1 MAIGRRPVLSG
12 LACVAAASPLTAIG
26 ADVGAEPGATY
37 WSSGQSFAGQNYVA
51 GVDASGTLVGQAPL
65 PDRGHALTARPG
77 GGEAVMCA
85 RRPGTFMAV
94 VDLRSGRVDRMV
106 ESPDGRHFQGHAV
119 YASNG
124 RLLFA
129 TENDFADGRGVIG
142 IYDAA
147 DGYTRVGEMSSHE
160 IGPHDIA
167 MAPSGDALIVANGGI
182 LTHPDF
188 GRAKQNLD
196 TMAPSLALIDPRD
209 GSLLAEHRLPADLH
223 QLSIRHLAVRPDGAI
238 AAAMQY
244 EGPETDRPPLVG
256 LLRGS
261 GPIRLL
267 SAPEPVQTQMAN
279 YCGSVT
285 FDATGMVFAASS
297 PRGGIITFWD
307 AGAGGYLAE
316 AQVPDGCGV
325 APDGTVG
332 GFMISS
338 GLGGHWRFSVVDG
351 GLGRLGG
358 IGAPIVR
365 WDNHMTRVSA

>member
-12 LACVAAASPLTAIG
+12 LACVAAAAPLTAAG
-26 ADVGAEPGATY
+26 ADVGAGPEATY

-51 GVDASGTLVGQAPL
+51 GVDASGTLTDHAPL

-77 GGEAVMCA
+77 GDEAAICA

-94 VDLRSGRVDRMV
+94 VDLASGTVERMM

-119 YASNG
+119 YAPGG

-129 TENDFADGRGVIG
+129 TENDFARGRGVIG

-147 DGYTRVGEMSSHE
+147 DGYARIGEMPSHE

-167 MAPSGDALIVANGGI
+167 MAPSGDALVVANGGI

-188 GRAKQNLD
+188 GRAKLNLD
-196 TMAPSLALIDPRD
+196 TMASSLALIDPRD
-209 GSLLAEHRLPADLH
+209 GRLLAEHRLSAELN
-223 QLSIRHLAVRPDGAI
+223 QLSIRHLAIRPDGVI
-238 AAAMQY
+238 AVAMQY
-244 EGPETDRPPLVG
+244 QGPETDRPPLVG
-256 LLRGS
+256 LLHGS

-267 SAPEPVQTQMAN
+267 RASEPVQTQMAN

-285 FDATGMVFAASS
+285 FDATGTVIAVSS

-307 AGAGGYLAE
+307 VDEGGYLAE

-325 APDGTVG
+325 APDGTAG
-332 GFMISS
+332 GFLISS
-338 GLGGHWRFSVVDG
+338 GLGGHWRFSAVDG
-351 GLGRLGG
+351 GLGRLRGM
-358 IGAPIVR
+358 GAPIVR